1 MIGLELAAV
10 VGLVAAIIIGGVIA
24 VRRSALPPAVSDE
37 HEHEWTQWEVIK
49 QVEIHTYPD
58 PDEGRD
64 LPDRIDGVLR
74 RTCRVC
80 GLPQTKTVRGL

>member
-1 MIGLELAAV
+1 MIEFEIVAV
-10 VGLVAAIIIGGVIA
+10 LGLVAVIIVGGIA
-24 VRRSALPPAVSDE
+24 VVRRSERPPTVSDD

-74 RTCRVC
+74 RTCRIC
-80 GLPQTKTVRGL
+80 GLPQTRTVRGL